1 MIFKAL
7 LLTTSLTGITYVDVS
22 ISGCL
27 AVPKGE
33 LAKCLSLKQGINKEG
48 LKYKSAF
55 DPDRD
60 DYVISDTWAEI
71 IGPCPPSPNDTPELS
86 TPIFD
91 YHKVMY

>member
-7 LLTTSLTGITYVDVS
+7 LLTTSLTGITYADVS

-48 LKYKSAF
+48 LKSIYS
-55 DPDRD
+55 
-60 DYVISDTWAEI
+60 
-71 IGPCPPSPNDTPELS
+71 LS
-86 TPIFD
+86 L
-91 YHKVMY
+91 